1 MSVSIVIPCKN
12 EEKIIIETIKDIL
25 NNFTHDENFEILI
38 IDDFSNDQTYK
49 IVENSFLNNN
59 KIKIFKNKNFGG
71 LGEAIKTGIESSS
84 MEFVCFFMSDAS
96 DSVED
101 LNKYVFEIS
110 KNSLDAVFGSRFIT
124 GSKVVDYPK
133 KKLFL
138 NRIFNRFTQ
147 ILFFCKYNDFTNAF
161 KIYKR
166 DTLLKLYPLVSEN
179 FNIFL
184 ELPLKIISRGYEYK
198 VIPISWNNR
207 KIGHAKFKIKELG
220 SKYFFTLF
228 YCFLEKIL
236 LKKKSY

>member
-133 KKLFL
+133 KK
-138 NRIFNRFTQ
+138 
-147 ILFFCKYNDFTNAF
+147 
-161 KIYKR
+161 
-166 DTLLKLYPLVSEN
+166 
-179 FNIFL
+179 
-184 ELPLKIISRGYEYK
+184 
-198 VIPISWNNR
+198 
-207 KIGHAKFKIKELG
+207 
-220 SKYFFTLF
+220 KYF
-228 YCFLEKIL
+228 
-236 LKKKSY
+236 